1 MNPRMTRSFAT
12 FGILGGGALSLISG
26 AALLVTLTRRTIPAL
41 LVVFLVAVAI
51 TALSMIS
58 YVSTEL
64 SDRAGRDE

>member
-12 FGILGGGALSLISG
+12 FGILGGGALSLVSG

-41 LVVFLVAVAI
+41 FVVFLVAVAI

-64 SDRAGRDE
+64 SDRARQDE

>member
-1 MNPRMTRSFAT
+1 MTRSFAT

-41 LVVFLVAVAI
+41 FLVFVVAVVI
-51 TALSMIS
+51 TALSMIA

-64 SDRAGRDE
+64 SDRRSPDDQ